1 MLGHIAYRFNSSAR
15 RDTKYQNLS
24 LLWFQKTYNELEQ
37 SALARSILA
46 GEHDEFAAMHMKGDI
61 SEYLYLAISKAQVMA
76 PDSNILWRMRQSR
89 FNNYPMLLAIHRI

>member
-1 MLGHIAYRFNSSAR
+1 
-15 RDTKYQNLS
+15 
-24 LLWFQKTYNELEQ
+24 
-37 SALARSILA
+37 
-46 GEHDEFAAMHMKGDI
+46 MKGDI